1 MNILLNHRQAGES
14 ATSYRH
20 RRREVAKLVEQ
31 ALKGK
36 PATESN
42 VKYVTNPDPDKGR
55 ITVAPRKYI
64 PGPHKTHKPH
74 DISAD
79 VMVLSQHG
87 VPETKKF
94 TVRHPGTLVKAVVQ

>member
-20 RRREVAKLVEQ
+20 RRREVAKLVDQ
-31 ALKGK
+31 ALNGK
-36 PATESN
+36 PATHSRDKSHFSGEGRAQPAR
-42 VKYVTNPDPDKGR
+42 KYV
-55 ITVAPRKYI
+55 
-64 PGPHKTHKPH
+64 PGPHKSHQPY

-79 VMVLSQHG
+79 VMVLNLHG
-87 VPETKKF
+87 VPEMKKF